1 MSRKT
6 VEISLSP
13 GRLTVALGER
23 CANIDL
29 EEQLWETAWSEGL
42 RPLDK
47 PLTDA
52 LTELGVPGADGLLV
66 YRSPTA
72 IAEVFS
78 YPVKA
83 GAAEEAA
90 ALALADA
97 LGRPL
102 EQCTWSLQTLSA
114 TTRPTVQTVILAAGD
129 IAATAEVIEQWTR
142 RAGVRLV
149 HAEPADARALA
160 LVAGAV
166 RCGPGGACRA
176 VLRMDDA
183 GSVFAAGSGERLAFV
198 RCVGIG
204 LDQFVEALTRP
215 IPRKGGVAG
224 PAQLGRAKAR
234 EILMR
239 VGVPEPAQ
247 IVDEALG
254 IRGGDLLP
262 LMQPALQRLLIEIK
276 QSLRFGLDDAE
287 RTSLMIG
294 LDGPGAAIPG
304 LAATIASA
312 VDRPVAPCAPPT
324 KPLKLRRMSTL
335 APSAREAIAMRRASV
350 ALRAGAVGAA
360 ALIAFETFSAVRRE
374 KAIGAEIAAIEIDAE
389 RAGEAIASAEA
400 QRSVAAALTDA
411 QAKLDASFGRRTD
424 WMAFLRELAVL
435 TPESVRFTEIAGS
448 YESGLPM
455 ASLHGV
461 AWFEEAD
468 TDASGEG
475 PITRYLDA
483 LRASP
488 LVDRVEL
495 GETQRSDFE
504 GRPARRFSL
513 RVSLVGGA
521 EWEFPGQL
529 EPAP

>member
-1 MSRKT
+1 MT

-13 GRLTVALGER
+13 GRLTVALGDR
-23 CANIDL
+23 CARIDL
-29 EEQLWETAWSEGL
+29 DEQSWEAVWAEGL
-42 RPLDK
+42 RPLDR
-47 PLTDA
+47 PLTEA
-52 LTELGVPGADGLLV
+52 LRELGVARADGLLI

-90 ALALADA
+90 TLALADA

-102 EQCTWSLQTLSA
+102 EQCTWSLRTLST
-114 TTRPTVQTVILAAGD
+114 TTRPAVQTVILAAGD
-129 IAATAEVIEQWTR
+129 SAATAEVIEQWAR

-166 RCGPGGACRA
+166 RSGPAGVCRA
-176 VLRMDDA
+176 VLRIDDA
-183 GSVFAAGSGERLAFV
+183 GAVFAAGSGERLAFV

-204 LDQFVEALTRP
+204 LDHFVESLTRP
-215 IPRKGGVAG
+215 IQQKGGLAG
-224 PAQLGRAKAR
+224 PAPLSRARAR

-239 VGVPEPAQ
+239 VGVPEPSQ
-247 IVDEALG
+247 IVDDASGL
-254 IRGGDLLP
+254 RGADLLP

-287 RTSLMIG
+287 RAALTIG
-294 LDGPGAAIPG
+294 LDGPGAEVPG
-304 LAATIASA
+304 LATTIASA
-312 VDRPVAPCAPPT
+312 VDRPVMMCPPPT
-324 KPLKLRRMSTL
+324 RPAKPRRMSTL
-335 APSAREAIAMRRASV
+335 APSAREAIIVRRASL
-350 ALRAGAVGAA
+350 ALRAGAVAAA
-360 ALIAFETFSAVRRE
+360 ALIAFETYGSMQRE
-374 KAIGAEIAAIEIDAE
+374 KAIGLEIGEIAAEAE
-389 RAGEAIASAEA
+389 RAGEAIAAAEA
-400 QRSVAAALTDA
+400 QRSIGAALAEA
-411 QAKLDASFGRRTD
+411 QSRLDASFGRRAD
-424 WMAFLRELAVL
+424 WTAFLRELSLL
-435 TPESVRFTEIAGS
+435 TPESVRFTEIAGL
-448 YESGLPM
+448 YESGLPV

-461 AWFEEAD
+461 AWFEASD
-468 TDASGEG
+468 IDAAGEG
-475 PITRYLDA
+475 PIMEYLDA

-488 LVDRVEL
+488 LVERVEL

-521 EWEFPGQL
+521 AWEFPGPS
-529 EPAP
+529 EAAP